1 MGKII
6 PHTVSLASC
15 FFCSITDGLTPIE
28 VDGGIT
34 LEIEEVSAGQPIT
47 VGGITL
53 LPIVR
58 TSISYRNVNSGIVC
72 FGSKNPVGVVIIS
85 PKWKSAI
92 NVAGE
97 EVPIDQYMEQVAGLK
112 ELLQGM

>member
-6 PHTVSLASC
+6 PYTVGLVFC
-15 FFCSITDGLTPIE
+15 CFCSITDGLTPSE

-34 LEIEEVSAGQPIT
+34 VEKEEVSAGQPIT
-47 VGGITL
+47 VGEIRL
-53 LPIVR
+53 IPIVR
-58 TSISYRNVNSGIVC
+58 TAISCRNANSGIVC
-72 FGSKNPVGVVIIS
+72 FGSKNLVGIVIIS
-85 PKWKSAI
+85 PKWKRAI

-97 EVPIDQYMEQVAGLK
+97 EVPINQYTEQVAELK

>member
-6 PHTVSLASC
+6 PYTVGLAYC
-15 FFCSITDGLTPIE
+15 FFCSITDGLTTIK

-47 VGGITL
+47 VGEIML

-58 TSISYRNVNSGIVC
+58 TSISCRNVNSGIVC
-72 FGSKNPVGVVIIS
+72 SGSKNVVGTVIIS
-85 PKWKSAI
+85 PKWKRAL

-97 EVPIDQYMEQVAGLK
+97 EVPIDQYTEQVVELK
-112 ELLQGM
+112 EMLQGM